1 MGLNVD
7 KSYHVTWAK
16 TGIDELAGILA
27 YPSHVKERI
36 FVDSF
41 HRLSHSPT
49 LTAKQIRNG
58 PLEGYWVRRGL
69 YQVMLIF
76 QVDEEPLSVQVDGIK
91 YRAQNVYWMRG
102 KR

>member
-1 MGLNVD
+1 MPNVD
-7 KSYHVTWAK
+7 KSYQVTWSK

-27 YPSHVKERI
+27 YPTNVREQI
-36 FVDSF
+36 LVDSF

-49 LTAKQIRNG
+49 LSAKQIRNG

-76 QVDEEPLSVQVDGIK
+76 RVNEQGLSVQIDGIK
-91 YRAQNVYWMRG
+91 HKAQDVYWKRG
-102 KR
+102 Q